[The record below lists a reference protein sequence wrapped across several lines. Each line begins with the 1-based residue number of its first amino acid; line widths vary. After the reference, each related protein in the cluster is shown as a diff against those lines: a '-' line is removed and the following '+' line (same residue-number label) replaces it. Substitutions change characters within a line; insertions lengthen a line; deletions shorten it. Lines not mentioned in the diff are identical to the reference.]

1 MGRARLLTGQL
12 VPATLQSQS
21 AESSSES
28 AEPAF
33 RDSGCTNQLPVVR
46 SEIRSEVLMTSSLP
60 LRFFRE
66 AKAALRITDG

>member
-1 MGRARLLTGQL
+1 MMGRARLLTGQL

-33 RDSGCTNQLPVVR
+33 RDSGSEQIAISAHPV
-46 SEIRSEVLMTSSLP
+46 TSNW
-60 LRFFRE
+60 
-66 AKAALRITDG
+66 